1 MVINDKLKGPYYR
14 APQQKLASRN
24 NVLTTLNE
32 LVDYYN
38 NLTKT
43 LESMFDVI
51 TERREYMSQ
60 GLMKMY
66 EKTVHFKKIL
76 ETFTYDI
83 DSHILE
89 KMNDSI
95 ESFQNVIT
103 AFVQP
108 YEANLFNHSA
118 STDAVASN
126 SASNID
132 SLEEWDRSVN
142 ILPTSFGIRWFG
154 GKFSDKS
161 FINTVNKQLELV
173 KVNTTDGYIGEDIIH
188 SNLIMEFFIYTPR
201 GITWLVLGENG
212 SLGYNLYVKYQT
224 NGDSLRLDLNSENM
238 RITKSYDLNKF
249 DFEMLIT
256 SLVGNDVVKDGNVYI
271 KVKTN
276 IPANH
281 HSGKESYMI
290 YSKYDSQVN
299 SGGVNAQA
307 TQEKNALDTSYG
319 LMYHDNKDIAY
330 VASID
335 DTLEDIK
342 NKKFPKVVTPN
353 LSNPTTTR
361 VISNKPDV
369 NKTSVGSRIFV
380 TNGLFSQHSVDSN
393 HNIISGHING
403 DYVNPFYSPKA
414 RVFVD
419 KSFTDVEPVFN
430 TRLNDDP
437 KYFKGEMALDMY
449 DETYINNPSLIYKN
463 DVMFAVENIEL
474 SEKVIPN
481 TFGIDTST
489 LSSDVVVKITNDE
502 RFDII
507 NDKSLY
513 QESIPLTEVTN
524 SGTKIFKVFGI
535 DHYVVFGTSTG
546 VYYIDTTIS
555 RSGDV
560 IRKIINNNTFAKCY
574 DIIGNSATQIF
585 LSTDTG
591 IHILNLNTLTITIS
605 GIVNGEWS
613 TMFLLNDGKFGAISR
628 YFNTTIEEGNTLY
641 KDSVGIMYG
650 ATFNTIKNVFPNNKE
665 YYTILDSEAR
675 AELTNEDN
683 NLDYLEKRYF
693 QNEFTV
699 MPDPARNRYFLFRYG
714 RKMCV
719 TQPTYT
725 SAASTFDFTD
735 IRIVN
740 TLKSHNITSAI
751 MKDNS
756 IYFTTLLGEN
766 YVYHLPTDTVEAIKW
781 NNEVTVNNRK
791 VKERIYYLKTLNHL
805 KNDDAVTDSNRVSC
819 YVTMA
824 NNNIFFI
831 PLDPT
836 NEVLGIT
843 YTNGYYYALC
853 NNDYIYKLDEEWN
866 IVNII
871 KSKDAKEIYSEG
883 NMLFIDN
890 FSDGVFGG
898 YEDDGTLEFSNVDI
912 INGNSTFSGVDPDQY
927 LGDFE
932 IGTNTI
938 ETYKYMK
945 TFVPKEVSDV
955 GEIDSHYSIFMDSNL
970 DDKLD
975 AASSSED
982 VIQVGYLAKID
993 DDIRDDNKFFVYEG
1007 MLNLIRRY
1015 KLELTGG
1022 TVTEYPDFG
1031 DYIYTPLTPELIAAG
1046 PVEGTIYYEKDVNVT
1061 DKYELVSSV
1070 DNTAPVPG
1078 TTYYK
1083 LIDIGHVECT
1093 DDDFVVKDIY
1103 NQVNVDNTPSPEDD
1117 VEYFTKDA
1125 SGVYRQFDTNI
1136 LNLEPSTYELVDQD
1150 ENPYN
1155 PDTQYWKETGTDT
1168 GVYEECTEVDFD
1180 TDRDGTLTFF
1190 ENNEYYIE
1198 IPGTKRLFD
1207 RDVEYFY
1214 KSGNTY
1220 REWKPGEQYYT
1231 KVVIR
1236 EENEKYIESGT
1247 LTKFETGKTYYTR
1260 ETKDPTT
1267 ETIQPS
1273 DESTKLLKMTTR
1285 RVPSLKRIFGKSVED
1300 KDDIIPNMLNN
1311 PQNFYIKIGIN
1322 DPSFSDEFAA
1332 GETIQ
1337 ARNVYRYSTV
1347 DKTRV
1352 TVPDPGTTYY
1362 AATGEENY
1370 VGITSHATTE
1380 EYIEVPAGTLQ
1391 AWETDTVYF
1400 TRTIKTRN
1408 AIVRDTPFFNKLK
1421 ERYGDLTICARVY
1434 HPFDIYAPVE
1444 GGEKTSPDNLS
1455 EFDDGTKYKIKITL
1469 DEPEYV
1475 QVQYKYLIK
1484 EGTTYYHK
1492 DTINTTEV
1500 YVKVDRDIYNGTLE
1514 PEDDKTYYTKL
1525 YEPRYE
1531 EVTQDTIGDLQEVYK
1546 LDSGNYAP
1554 VTIDQVKFEEYIPVD
1569 TQETPIPEESVEYFT
1584 KTTSDSG
1591 DEYNSVGT
1599 GGVDGLDAWDPDT
1612 TEYYT
1617 KVTNTYYKKIEWE
1630 EHQNLIEFESGEY
1643 YTFEQLPVY
1652 VPIPEDNVYDF
1663 FSINTK
1669 PYEKITEKY
1678 ITPEEFKNNMKFF
1691 RERYPQPYTPDTD
1704 PVDIMVMNKDYSLYS
1719 FADIRDIEFEN
1730 WDTLP
1735 KNIAIKKSIKR
1746 SSAHK
1751 LTPEEIQNGMDRGT
1765 AYVTKAYINTNG
1777 GMRMN
1782 NVSKKYDLV
1791 DTQTTTTPEVGI
1803 EYFTTTNNVDYT
1815 SAGVGGD
1822 TLTDWDGVSQYYTFD
1837 KKFYLNDLHT
1847 DEIYALDPDG
1857 ADVTYIEKIVT
1868 KEECF
1873 KEVSQDDIN
1882 LGMQLG
1888 ILYFHKIDDG
1898 EGVRYEMTSDTSF
1911 IPDIEYYTLIDI
1923 GVFARVYIRDDIDI
1937 NHWELGP
1944 GDDPI
1949 YIYTPISSTVL
1960 SENADQDSLYVSCE
1974 RISEGVYWN
1983 ETTNSFG
1990 DPTPVGE
1997 VMVPLDV
2004 TDEEKLEAPKKGYFY
2019 AKVVYNKMKEV
2030 YEPVDLLTTPK
2041 PLDDVEYFIK
2051 SDDGASYE
2059 PAVLKDNLDDGT
2071 KDFPDMADKVDQ
2083 NIYIKTEVVDND
2095 RPEHVLLKKSE
2106 LAAGFDPATDY
2117 IKVRV
2122 DYYSQ
2127 GHEFWLQEP
2136 LDSTEGKYKHNI
2148 EISKFLKT
2156 DLDNFRIED
2165 FNIYA
2170 TPIYNGAFSSIT
2182 SDIESKINNNCMNK
2196 PRTMTLNVV
2205 HNSLER
2211 VGGNTNI
2218 RENVS
2223 ATIEWFR
2230 TGYVGPNGYEIYTN
2244 STNSRVYV
2252 NGVASD
2258 GNYLTAW
2265 FETGYYTPAKEKIY
2279 TNYNNSKFK
2288 YALNEIV
2295 GNYKDSESAGL
2306 DSPGWFDSG
2315 RVVPGDPD
2323 GGDAYAGEK
2332 IYVNYNHTKTKYGDV
2347 IVEGRYNEITYPTGD
2362 KLS

>member
-60 GLMKMY
+60 SLMKMY

-89 KMNDSI
+89 RMNDSI

-142 ILPTSFGIRWFG
+142 ILPTSLGIRWFG

-224 NGDSLRLDLNSENM
+224 NGDSLKLDLNSENM

-290 YSKYDSQVN
+290 YSKHDGQIN

-307 TQEKNALDTSYG
+307 TQEKNAIDTSYG

-330 VASID
+330 VTSTD

-353 LSNPTTTR
+353 VMNPTTTR

-403 DYVNPFYSPKA
+403 DYVNPFYSPNA
-414 RVFVD
+414 RMTVD

-430 TRLNDDP
+430 TRRNEDP
-437 KYFKGEMALDMY
+437 KYFKGELALDMC

-481 TFGIDTST
+481 TFGIDRST
-489 LSSDVVVKITNDE
+489 LSSDVVVKITNDD

-507 NDKSLY
+507 NDNSLY
-513 QESIPLTEVTN
+513 QDSIPLTEVSN

-546 VYYIDTTIS
+546 VYYIDTSIS

-574 DIIGNSATQIF
+574 DIIGNTATQVF

-591 IHILNLNTLTITIS
+591 IHILNLNTLTISIS
-605 GIVNGEWS
+605 GVVNGEWA
-613 TMFLLNDGKFGAISR
+613 TMFRLNDGKFGAISR

-740 TLKSHNITSAI
+740 TLKNHNITSAI

-756 IYFTTLLGEN
+756 IYFSTLLGEN
-766 YVYHLPTDTVEAIKW
+766 YVYHLPTDTVEQVKW
-781 NNEVTVNNRK
+781 NNEITVNNRK
-791 VKERIYYLKTLNHL
+791 VKERVYYLKTLNHL
-805 KNDDAVTDSNRVSC
+805 KNDDAVTDSNRVTC

-853 NNDYIYKLDEEWN
+853 NNDYVYKLDEEWN

-890 FSDGVFGG
+890 FSNGVFGG
-898 YEDDGTLEFSNVDI
+898 YEDDGTLEFENVHI
-912 INGNSTFSGVDPDQY
+912 INRGVTFSGADPDQY

-938 ETYKYMK
+938 ENYKYMK

-955 GEIDSHYSIFMDSNL
+955 GEIDSHYSIFMDRNL
-970 DDKLD
+970 DDKLA

-982 VIQVGYLAKID
+982 IIQVGYLAKVD

-1022 TVTEYPDFG
+1022 TVTDYPDFG
-1031 DYIYTPLTPELIAAG
+1031 DYIYTPLSPDLVAAG
-1046 PVEGTIYYEKDVNVT
+1046 PVEGIIYYEKDVNIT

-1083 LIDIGHVECT
+1083 LIDIGYVECT
-1093 DDDFVVKDIY
+1093 DVDFVVKDIY
-1103 NQVNVDNTPSPEDD
+1103 SQVNVDNTPSPEED
-1117 VEYFTKDA
+1117 VEYFTKDE
-1125 SGVYRQFDTNI
+1125 SGAYRLFDTNI
-1136 LNLEPSTYELVDQD
+1136 LNLEPSIYELVNQD

-1155 PDTQYWKETGTDT
+1155 PDTQYWKESGTDT
-1168 GVYEECTEVDFD
+1168 GIYEECTEVDFD
-1180 TDRDGTLTFF
+1180 TDRDGLPTFF

-1236 EENEKYIESGT
+1236 EENERYIESGA
-1247 LTKFETGKTYYTR
+1247 LTKFEDGKTYYTR
-1260 ETKDPTT
+1260 EAKSPTT

-1285 RVPSLKRIFGKSVED
+1285 RVPSLKRIFGRGVGDNDKIISSVGGY
-1300 KDDIIPNMLNN
+1300 DISTL
-1311 PQNFYIKIGIN
+1311 FFIKVGIN

-1337 ARNVYRYSTV
+1337 VRDIYRYLMV
-1347 DKTRV
+1347 DKV
-1352 TVPDPGTTYY
+1352 QASVPDDDTTYY
-1362 AATGEENY
+1362 TKTG
-1370 VGITSHATTE
+1370 E

-1391 AWETDTVYF
+1391 AWATDTEYY
-1400 TRTIKTRN
+1400 TRN
-1408 AIVRDTPFFNKLK
+1408 IETKDAIVTDTPFFNKLK
-1421 ERYGDLTICARVY
+1421 ERYGNIIVCGRVY
-1434 HPFDIYAPVE
+1434 YLFDIYTPIE
-1444 GGEKTSPDNLS
+1444 ENEKLSPESLS
-1455 EFDDGTKYKIKITL
+1455 KFDDGYKYKIKITL

-1475 QVQYKYLIK
+1475 AIGDKFLIK
-1484 EGTTYYHK
+1484 EGVTYYYHDK
-1492 DTINTTEV
+1492 SNPIET
-1500 YVKVDRDIYNGTLE
+1500 YVKVERDIYNGTLE
-1514 PEDDKTYYTKL
+1514 PKDDKTYYTKL
-1525 YEPRYE
+1525 YEPGYE

-1546 LDSGNYAP
+1546 FEMDNYVP
-1554 VTIDQVKFEEYIPVD
+1554 VTIDQVKFEEYVPVD
-1569 TQETPIPEESVEYFT
+1569 IQETPNPEHGTEYFT
-1584 KTTSDSG
+1584 YDIDS
-1591 DEYNSVGT
+1591 DEYISAGITGSGGT
-1599 GGVDGLDAWDPDT
+1599 TDLPSWFPD

-1630 EHQNLIEFESGEY
+1630 EHRDLIEFESGEY
-1643 YTFEQLPVY
+1643 YTLEQLRRY
-1652 VPIPEDNVYDF
+1652 SPIPDDDLDNFLSTGIV
-1663 FSINTK
+1663 
-1669 PYEKITEKY
+1669 YEKITEKY
-1678 ITPEEFKNNMKFF
+1678 ITPEKFKNNMKLF

-1719 FADIRDIEFEN
+1719 FRDMRTIEFED

-1735 KNIAIKKSIKR
+1735 KNIAIKKTIKGY
-1746 SSAHK
+1746 STHK
-1751 LTPEEIQNGMDRGT
+1751 LTPEEIKNGMDRGT
-1765 AYVTKAYINTNG
+1765 AYLIKGYRNTNG
-1777 GMRMN
+1777 SMQMDN
-1782 NVSKKYDLV
+1782 ISKKYDLV
-1791 DTQTTTTPEVGI
+1791 DTQTVTDPEDGV
-1803 EYFTTTNNVDYT
+1803 EYFTTTDNVDYA
-1815 SAGVGGD
+1815 SAGIGGD
-1822 TLTDWDGVSQYYTFD
+1822 TLTAWDGVSQYYTFD

-1847 DEIYALDPDG
+1847 DEIYSVDPDG
-1857 ADVTYIEKIVT
+1857 SDVTYIEKIVT

-1873 KEVSQDDIN
+1873 VKVSQDEIN

-1888 ILYFHKIDDG
+1888 ILYFHKIDSD
-1898 EGVRYEMTSDTSF
+1898 EGTRYEITSDSSF
-1911 IPDIEYYTLIDI
+1911 MADTDYYTLIGID
-1923 GVFARVYIRDDIDI
+1923 VFARVDIRDDIDI
-1937 NHWELGP
+1937 NHWERGP

-1949 YIYTPISSTVL
+1949 YYYTSVDTTELPKNV
-1960 SENADQDSLYVSCE
+1960 DQDDALYISCE
-1974 RISEGVYWN
+1974 RFFEGVYWN

-1990 DPTPVGE
+1990 DPTLIDEVG
-1997 VMVPLDV
+1997 MLSV
-2004 TDEEKLEAPKKGYFY
+2004 TDEEKLEAPKKGYIYF
-2019 AKVVYNKMKEV
+2019 KLVYDKMKEV
-2030 YEPVDLLTTPK
+2030 YEAVDLLVTPK
-2041 PLDDVEYFIK
+2041 PLDDIEYFIK
-2051 SDDGASYE
+2051 SDDGVSYE
-2059 PAVLKDNLDDGT
+2059 PAVLEDNPDGT
-2071 KDFPDMADKVDQ
+2071 KVFPDMSDKVDQ
-2083 NIYIKTEVVDND
+2083 NIYTKSEVVDMDNPSED
-2095 RPEHVLLKKSE
+2095 LLTKAE
-2106 LAAGFDPATDY
+2106 LTAGFDPDTDY
-2117 IKVRV
+2117 VKHRA

-2127 GHEFWLQEP
+2127 GNDFWLQEP
-2136 LDSTEGKYKHNI
+2136 LNADEGKYKFNI

-2165 FNIYA
+2165 FNIYT

-2182 SDIESKINNNCMNK
+2182 SDVESKINNNCMNK

-2223 ATIEWFR
+2223 DTIEWFR
-2230 TGYVGPNGYEIYTN
+2230 TGYVDPKGYEIYTN

-2279 TNYNNSKFK
+2279 TNYNDSKFR
-2288 YALNEIV
+2288 YGSNDIV
-2295 GNYKDSESAGL
+2295 GYYKDSESGGA

-2323 GGDAYAGEK
+2323 SGTSAYAGEK
-2332 IYVNYNHTKTKYGDV
+2332 IYVNYNQTRTKYGDV
-2347 IVEGRYNEITYPTGD
+2347 IVEGRYNEIEYPTGD

>member
-14 APQQKLASRN
+14 APKQKLASRN

-43 LESMFDVI
+43 LETMFDVI

-89 KMNDSI
+89 RMNDSI
-95 ESFQNVIT
+95 ENFQNVIT

-118 STDAVASN
+118 STDATASN
-126 SASNID
+126 NASNID

-142 ILPTSFGIRWFG
+142 ILPTSLGIRWFG

-173 KVNTTDGYIGEDIIH
+173 KVNTTDGYIGEDIVH

-281 HSGKESYMI
+281 HSGKESYLI
-290 YSKYDSQVN
+290 YSKHDGQIN
-299 SGGVNAQA
+299 NGGVNSQA
-307 TQEKNALDTSYG
+307 TQEKNAIDTSYG
-319 LMYHDNKDIAY
+319 LMFHDNKDVAY
-330 VASID
+330 VMSAD

-353 LSNPTTTR
+353 IMNPTTTR

-380 TNGLFSQHSVDSN
+380 SNGLFSQHSVDSN
-393 HNIISGHING
+393 HNIASGHVNG
-403 DYVNPFYSPKA
+403 DYVNPFYSPKV
-414 RVFVD
+414 RLTVD
-419 KSFTDVEPVFN
+419 KSIADVEPIFN
-430 TRLNDDP
+430 TSLSEDP
-437 KYFKGEMALDMY
+437 KYFRGELALDMY
-449 DETYINNPSLIYKN
+449 DEIYINNPSLIYKN
-463 DVMFAVENIEL
+463 DVMFAVENLEL
-474 SEKVIPN
+474 SDKVIPN
-481 TFGIDTST
+481 VFGIDKST
-489 LSSDVVVKITNDE
+489 LSSDVVIHVTNDD
-502 RFDII
+502 RFNMI

-513 QESIPLTEVTN
+513 QESIPLSEVSN

-546 VYYIDTTIS
+546 VYYIDTSIS

-560 IRKIINNNTFAKCY
+560 IRKIMNNNAFAKCY
-574 DIIGNSATQIF
+574 DIIGNTAAQVF

-591 IHILNLNTLTITIS
+591 IHVLNLETLTINIS

-613 TMFLLNDGKFGAISR
+613 TMFRLNDGKFGAISR
-628 YFNTTIEEGNTLY
+628 LFNTTIEEGSTLY

-683 NLDYLEKRYF
+683 MIDYLNKRYF

-699 MPDPARNRYFLFRYG
+699 IPDPARNRYFLFRYG

-725 SAASTFDFTD
+725 SATSTFDFTD
-735 IRIVN
+735 IHIVN
-740 TLKSHNITSAI
+740 ALKNYKITSAI
-751 MKDNS
+751 MKDNA
-756 IYFTTLLGEN
+756 IYFSTLLGAN
-766 YVYHLPTDTVEAIKW
+766 YVYHLPTDTVEEVKW
-781 NNEVTVNNRK
+781 NSEVTINGRK
-791 VKERIYYLKTLNHL
+791 VKERVYYLKTLNHL
-805 KNDDAVTDSNRVSC
+805 KNDDAVTDSTRVTC

-824 NNNIFFI
+824 NNNVFFI

-853 NNDYIYKLDEEWN
+853 NNDYVYKLDESWN

-883 NMLFIDN
+883 NMLLIDN
-890 FSDGVFGG
+890 FSYGTFGG
-898 YEDDGTLEFSNVDI
+898 YVDDGTLEFENVQI
-912 INGNSTFSGVDPDQY
+912 FNGGSTFSGADPDY
-927 LGDFE
+927 HLGDFE

-955 GEIDSHYSIFMDSNL
+955 GEIDSHYSIFIDRNL
-970 DDKLD
+970 DEKL
-975 AASSSED
+975 AAAGSSEA
-982 VIQVGYLAKID
+982 IIPVGYLAKVD
-993 DDIRDDNKFFVYEG
+993 DDLRDDNKFFVYDG
-1007 MLNLIRRY
+1007 MLNLIKRY

-1022 TVTEYPDFG
+1022 TVTDYPDFG
-1031 DYIYTPLTPELIAAG
+1031 DYVYTALTPDLIAAG
-1046 PVEGTIYYEKDVNVT
+1046 PVPGTVYYEKEVNIT

-1078 TTYYK
+1078 TDYYK
-1083 LIDIGHVECT
+1083 HIDIGYVECT
-1093 DDDFVVKDIY
+1093 DADFIIKDIY
-1103 NQVNVDNTPSPEDD
+1103 NQVEVDNTPSPEDD
-1117 VEYFTKDA
+1117 VDYFTKDA
-1125 SGVYRQFDTNI
+1125 SGVYHPLDVNT
-1136 LNLEPSTYELVDQD
+1136 LDLEPSTYELVDQD
-1150 ENPYN
+1150 ANPYN
-1155 PDTQYWKETGTDT
+1155 PDVQYWKETGADT
-1168 GVYEECTEVDFD
+1168 GVYEECTEADFD

-1190 ENNEYYIE
+1190 ENHKYYIE

-1236 EENEKYIESGT
+1236 EENDKYIESGT
-1247 LTKFETGKTYYTR
+1247 LTKFEDGKTYYTR
-1260 ETKDPTT
+1260 EAKAPTT

-1273 DESTKLLKMTTR
+1273 DESTKLLKLTTR
-1285 RVPSLKRIFGKSVED
+1285 RVPDIKRIFGKGVED
-1300 KDDIIPNMLNN
+1300 KDDIVMGSGHLQYNN
-1311 PQNFYIKIGIN
+1311 PLWFFIKVGIN
-1322 DPSFSDEFAA
+1322 DPAFSDEFAA

-1337 ARNVYRYSTV
+1337 VKDIYKYSPVDQAQVTTPDADTVYYT
-1347 DKTRV
+1347 KT
-1352 TVPDPGTTYY
+1352 G
-1362 AATGEENY
+1362 
-1370 VGITSHATTE
+1370 E

-1391 AWETDTVYF
+1391 AWAADTDYY
-1400 TRTIKTRN
+1400 TRSVVTKN
-1408 AIVRDTPFFNKLK
+1408 AIITDTPFFNKLR
-1421 ERYGDLTICARVY
+1421 ERYGELHITQRFY
-1434 HPFDIYAPVE
+1434 HPFDIYTPVE
-1444 GGEKTSPDNLS
+1444 DSEKTSPDNLT
-1455 EFDDGTKYKIKITL
+1455 EFDDENKYRIKITL

-1475 QVQYKYLIK
+1475 QIGMKYLAK
-1484 EGTTYYHK
+1484 EGNTYYYK
-1492 DTINTTEV
+1492 DKSKTIDT

-1514 PEDDKTYYTKL
+1514 PEDDKVYYTKL

-1531 EVTQDTIGDLQEVYK
+1531 EVTQDAIGDLQEVYK
-1546 LDSGNYAP
+1546 LDSGNYTP
-1554 VTIDQVKFEEYIPVD
+1554 VDIDQAKFEEYIPVD
-1569 TQETPIPEESVEYFT
+1569 TQDTATPEDGVEYFT
-1584 KTTSDSG
+1584 YDADGDTYTSA
-1591 DEYNSVGT
+1591 GT
-1599 GGVDGLDAWDPDT
+1599 GGADGLDAWLLDT
-1612 TEYYT
+1612 DYFS
-1617 KVTNTYYKKIEWE
+1617 KITNTYYKKIEWE

-1643 YTFEQLPVY
+1643 YTLEKLPVY
-1652 VPIPEDNVYDF
+1652 TPISEDDLDDF
-1663 FSINTK
+1663 FQRGEV
-1669 PYEKITEKY
+1669 YEKITEKY

-1704 PVDIMVMNKDYSLYS
+1704 PVDTMVLNKDYSLYS
-1719 FADIRDIEFEN
+1719 FRDMRTIEFEN

-1735 KNIAIKKSIKR
+1735 KNIAIKKTTKAF
-1746 SSAHK
+1746 SAHK
-1751 LTPEEIQNGMDRGT
+1751 LTPDEINNGMDR
-1765 AYVTKAYINTNG
+1765 TKAYITKGYKNTNG
-1777 GMRMN
+1777 SMVMDN
-1782 NVSKKYDLV
+1782 ISKKYDLV
-1791 DTQTTTTPEVGI
+1791 DTQTVTTPEDDV
-1803 EYFTTTNNVDYT
+1803 EYFTTTDNVDYV
-1815 SAGVGGD
+1815 SAGIGGD
-1822 TLTDWDGVSQYYTFD
+1822 TLTAWDGVSQYYTFD

-1857 ADVTYIEKIVT
+1857 ADVKYIEKIVT

-1873 KEVSQDDIN
+1873 VLVTQDQIN

-1888 ILYFHKIDDG
+1888 ILYFHKIDGD
-1898 EGVRYEMTSDTSF
+1898 EGVRYEITADTSF
-1911 IPDIEYYTLIDI
+1911 MPDTEYYTLIGVDI
-1923 GVFARVYIRDDIDI
+1923 FARVDIRDDIDI

-1944 GDDPI
+1944 GDDPV
-1949 YIYTPISSTVL
+1949 YLYTPVDSTEEL
-1960 SENADQDSLYVSCE
+1960 APTADQDALYITCE

-1990 DPTPVGE
+1990 DPTPVGDIANP
-1997 VMVPLDV
+1997 VPL
-2004 TDEEKLEAPKKGYFY
+2004 TDEEKLEAPKKGYYYF
-2019 AKVVYNKMKEV
+2019 KVEYNDTIDV
-2030 YEPVDLLTTPK
+2030 YEPIDRLATPK

-2051 SDDGASYE
+2051 SDDGVSYE
-2059 PAVLKDNLDDGT
+2059 PAVLVDNPDGVT
-2071 KDFPDMADKVDQ
+2071 KDFPDMTDKVDQ
-2083 NIYIKTEVVDND
+2083 NIYTKSEAVDMD
-2095 RPEHVLLKKSE
+2095 SPSYKLLKKSE
-2106 LAAGFDPATDY
+2106 LAAGFDPDTDY
-2117 IKVRV
+2117 VKYRA

-2127 GHEFWLQEP
+2127 EHDFWLQEP
-2136 LDSTEGKYKHNI
+2136 LNATEGKYKYDI

-2156 DLDNFRIED
+2156 DLDNFRVED

-2170 TPIYNGAFSSIT
+2170 TPIYNGAFSSVT

-2196 PRTMTLNVV
+2196 PRVKTLNVV
-2205 HNSLER
+2205 HTSLER
-2211 VGGNTNI
+2211 VGGNINI

-2223 ATIEWFR
+2223 DTIEWFR
-2230 TGYVGPNGYEIYTN
+2230 TGYVDPNGYEIYTN
-2244 STNSRVYV
+2244 STNTRVRV
-2252 NGVASD
+2252 NGAASD

-2265 FETGYYTPAKEKIY
+2265 FETGYYTPAGEKIY
-2279 TNYNNSKFK
+2279 TNYNDSKLK
-2288 YALNEIV
+2288 YGLNESA
-2295 GNYKDSESAGL
+2295 GYYKDSESSGV

-2323 GGDAYAGEK
+2323 DPDAASMYVGEK
-2332 IYVNYNHTKTKYGDV
+2332 IYVNYNQTRTKYGDV
-2347 IVEGRYNEITYPTGD
+2347 MVEGRYNEITYPTGQ
-2362 KLS
+2362 KLT

>member
-60 GLMKMY
+60 SLMKMY

-89 KMNDSI
+89 RMNDSI

-142 ILPTSFGIRWFG
+142 ILPTSLGIRWFG

-224 NGDSLRLDLNSENM
+224 NGDSLKLDLNSENM

-290 YSKYDSQVN
+290 YSKHDGQVN
-299 SGGVNAQA
+299 SGGVNSQA
-307 TQEKNALDTSYG
+307 TQEKNVIDTSYG

-330 VASID
+330 VTSVD

-353 LSNPTTTR
+353 IMNPTTTR

-393 HNIISGHING
+393 HNVVSGHING
-403 DYVNPFYSPKA
+403 DYVNPFYSPNT
-414 RVFVD
+414 RLTVD
-419 KSFTDVEPVFN
+419 KSFADVEPVFN
-430 TRLNDDP
+430 TRLNEDP
-437 KYFKGEMALDMY
+437 KYFKGEMTLDMY

-513 QESIPLTEVTN
+513 QESIPLTEVTT

-535 DHYVVFGTSTG
+535 DQYVVFGTSTG
-546 VYYIDTTIS
+546 VYYIDTSIS

-574 DIIGNSATQIF
+574 DIIGNTATQVF

-591 IHILNLNTLTITIS
+591 IHILNLNTLSITIS
-605 GIVNGEWS
+605 GVVNGEWS
-613 TMFLLNDGKFGAISR
+613 TMFRLNDGKFGAISR

-683 NLDYLEKRYF
+683 NLDYLEKRHF

-735 IRIVN
+735 IHIVN
-740 TLKSHNITSAI
+740 TLKNYNITSAI

-756 IYFTTLLGEN
+756 IYFSTLLGEN
-766 YVYHLPTDTVEAIKW
+766 YVYHLPTDTVEQVKW

-791 VKERIYYLKTLNHL
+791 VKERVYYLKTLNHL
-805 KNDDAVTDSNRVSC
+805 KNDDAVTDSNRVTC

-853 NNDYIYKLDEEWN
+853 NNDYVYKLDKEWN

-890 FSDGVFGG
+890 FSNGVFGG
-898 YEDDGTLEFSNVDI
+898 YEDDGTLEFDNVHI
-912 INGNSTFSGVDPDQY
+912 INRGATFSGTDPDQY

-938 ETYKYMK
+938 ENYKYMK

-970 DDKLD
+970 DDKLA

-982 VIQVGYLAKID
+982 VIQVGYLAKVD

-1031 DYIYTPLTPELIAAG
+1031 DYIYTPLSPDLVAAG

-1093 DDDFVVKDIY
+1093 DADFIVKDIY
-1103 NQVNVDNTPSPEDD
+1103 NQVNVDNTPSPEED
-1117 VEYFTKDA
+1117 VEYFTKDE
-1125 SGVYRQFDTNI
+1125 SGVYHPFDTNI
-1136 LNLEPSTYELVDQD
+1136 LSLEHSTYELVDQD
-1150 ENPYN
+1150 ANPYN
-1155 PDTQYWKETGTDT
+1155 TDTQYWKETGTDT
-1168 GVYEECTEVDFD
+1168 GIYEECTEVDFD
-1180 TDRDGTLTFF
+1180 TDRDGGLTFF
-1190 ENNEYYIE
+1190 ENSEYYIE

-1260 ETKDPTT
+1260 EAKSPTT
-1267 ETIQPS
+1267 ETVQPS

-1300 KDDIIPNMLNN
+1300 KDDIVMGSGHLRYNN
-1311 PQNFYIKIGIN
+1311 PLFFFIKVGIN

-1337 ARNVYRYSTV
+1337 VRDIYRYLTI
-1347 DKTRV
+1347 DKVQV
-1352 TVPDPGTTYY
+1352 TTPDPNTVYY
-1362 AATGEENY
+1362 TKIG
-1370 VGITSHATTE
+1370 E

-1391 AWETDTVYF
+1391 AWATDTVYY
-1400 TRTIKTRN
+1400 TRTVETED
-1408 AIVRDTPFFNKLK
+1408 AIITDTPFFNKLR
-1421 ERYGDLTICARVY
+1421 ERYGELHFTQRYYSPV
-1434 HPFDIYAPVE
+1434 DIYTPVE
-1444 GGEKTSPDNLS
+1444 DNEKLSPENLTD
-1455 EFDDGTKYKIKITL
+1455 FDDGTKYKIKITL

-1475 QVQYKYLIK
+1475 VLPVKYLVK
-1484 EGTTYYHK
+1484 EGVTYYSK
-1492 DTINTTEV
+1492 GENNFTEK

-1514 PEDDKTYYTKL
+1514 PEDDKVYYTKL

-1546 LDSGNYAP
+1546 LELDDYIP
-1554 VTIDQVKFEEYIPVD
+1554 VTTDQVKFEEYILVD
-1569 TQETPIPEESVEYFT
+1569 TQLVTDPEDGIEYFTYDADGDTYNSAGTGGADGLASWTPDTEYFT
-1584 KTTSDSG
+1584 KITT
-1591 DEYNSVGT
+1591 
-1599 GGVDGLDAWDPDT
+1599 
-1612 TEYYT
+1612 
-1617 KVTNTYYKKIEWE
+1617 TYYKKIEWE
-1630 EHQNLIEFESGEY
+1630 EHQNLIEFESGDY
-1643 YTFEQLPVY
+1643 YTLEQIPVY
-1652 VPIPEDNVYDF
+1652 TPIPDDDLIDALDRGEAA
-1663 FSINTK
+1663 
-1669 PYEKITEKY
+1669 YEKITEKY

-1704 PVDIMVMNKDYSLYS
+1704 PVDIMVMSKDYSLYS
-1719 FADIRDIEFEN
+1719 FRDMRNIEFED

-1735 KNIAIKKSIKR
+1735 KNIAIKKTTKAFSM
-1746 SSAHK
+1746 HK
-1751 LTPEEIQNGMDRGT
+1751 LTPQEIENGMDRGT
-1765 AYVTKAYINTNG
+1765 AYVIKGYRNANG
-1777 GMRMN
+1777 SMQMDN
-1782 NVSKKYDLV
+1782 ISKKYDLV
-1791 DTQTTTTPEVGI
+1791 DTQTVTNPEDGI
-1803 EYFTTTNNVDYT
+1803 EYFTTTDNVEYT
-1815 SAGVGGD
+1815 SAGIGGD
-1822 TLTDWDGVSQYYTFD
+1822 TLTAWDGVSQYYTFD

-1847 DEIYALDPDG
+1847 DEIYSVDPDG
-1857 ADVTYIEKIVT
+1857 SDITYIEKIVT

-1873 KEVSQDDIN
+1873 VKVSQDEIN

-1888 ILYFHKIDDG
+1888 ILYFHKIDSD
-1898 EGVRYEMTSDTSF
+1898 EGTRYEITSDSSF
-1911 IPDIEYYTLIDI
+1911 MADTDYYTLIGID
-1923 GVFARVYIRDDIDI
+1923 VFAIVDIRDDIDI

-1944 GDDPI
+1944 GGDPI
-1949 YIYTPISSTVL
+1949 YLYASVSSTAGL
-1960 SENADQDSLYVSCE
+1960 SQYADQDALYITCDN
-1974 RISEGVYWN
+1974 IMEGIYWN

-1990 DPTPVGE
+1990 DPTPVGKF
-1997 VMVPLDV
+1997 PDV
-2004 TDEEKLEAPKKGYFY
+2004 SIVSDEEKLEAPKKGYTY
-2019 AKVVYNKMKEV
+2019 AKVLYDKMKEV
-2030 YEPVDLLTTPK
+2030 YEAVDLLVTPK
-2041 PLDDVEYFIK
+2041 PLDDVEYFVK
-2051 SDDGASYE
+2051 SDDGVSYE
-2059 PAVLKDNLDDGT
+2059 AAVLVENPDDST
-2071 KDFPDMADKVDQ
+2071 KDFPDMSDKVDQ
-2083 NIYIKTEVVDND
+2083 TIYIKSEVVDMDN
-2095 RPEHVLLKKSE
+2095 PSNVTLKKSE
-2106 LAAGFDPATDY
+2106 LAAGFDPDTEY
-2117 IKVRV
+2117 IKARI

-2136 LDSTEGKYKHNI
+2136 LNADEGKYKFNI
-2148 EISKFLKT
+2148 EISKFIKT

-2165 FNIYA
+2165 FNIYT

-2223 ATIEWFR
+2223 DTIEWFR
-2230 TGYVGPNGYEIYTN
+2230 TGYVDPNGYEIYTN
-2244 STNSRVYV
+2244 STNTRVYV
-2252 NGVASD
+2252 NGAASD
-2258 GNYLTAW
+2258 GNYLTDW

-2279 TNYNNSKFK
+2279 TNYNDSKFK

-2295 GNYKDSESAGL
+2295 GYYKDSESGGA

-2323 GGDAYAGEK
+2323 SGTSAYAGEK
-2332 IYVNYNHTKTKYGDV
+2332 IYVNYNQTRTKYGDV
-2347 IVEGRYNEITYPTGD
+2347 IVEGRYNEIDYPTGD